1 MNVYL
6 ESILNTI
13 EDCKEVL
20 TSDQYKS
27 VLENLAKLHEKEEE
41 FYLVSCIQTFLN
53 GAIIINEE
61 LSIERK
67 FTPFMYTVKKMY
79 LCKGNIDTI
88 KDKVGEFM
96 FYSEFQPFV
105 YKNLSDSSKT
115 LDELN
120 VLIKTEK
127 GNMFLD
133 TLQISQE
140 NVFILKV
147 EKLC

>member
-53 GAIIINEE
+53 GAIIINED
-61 LSIERK
+61 LSIDRK